1 MDVVIPRAMCQKSA
15 AREKFPLTSSPVCWS
30 LRLLHF
36 RLLSQPQQPQQK
48 EAHGEK
54 FLVATIAVQ
63 LGKQPDLLI
72 KTANL
77 DDEEQG
83 LSDAMLNATDVL
95 VS

>member
-15 AREKFPLTSSPVCWS
+15 AREKFPHTSSSVCWS

-36 RLLSQPQQPQQK
+36 RLPSQPQHPQQK

-63 LGKQPDLLI
+63 LGKHPGLLI
-72 KTANL
+72 KTAKL
-77 DDEEQG
+77 DDDEQG
-83 LSDAMLNATDVL
+83 LSDAMLNATDIL